1 MKKFFTLRK
10 GNAKGFT
17 LVELMIVVA
26 IIGILA
32 AIAIPQFAQYR
43 KRGYAATVTSDAKNA
58 FTASAALIADNSVL
72 NSMSVGDLQNAGY
85 TPSPGVTNAIT
96 WASVSNYTIS
106 MSGDTAWALT
116 NNTTTIDQDGEMTAK
131 AKP

>member
-85 TPSPGVTNAIT
+85 TPSPGVTNAIA
-96 WASVSNYTIS
+96 WGSVSNYTIS